1 MFPRPS
7 YDTQWG
13 GGILLT
19 FRVGFTEQEA
29 DWLFSAPAR
38 EVALAALIIW
48 GLCTL
53 CPEDTVNLSK
63 SWSWRSV
70 MGVHSVFFNQKEH
83 LLKGIWEIA
92 PQLCGCATT
101 PFIGKPSFFE
111 GFPTTFS
118 LYLGQGPSKQ
128 IGCPL
133 SEDPM
138 GWRLHRTRP
147 KLHHWHSATYLRVF
161 SANNFCNLHDHSN
174 STLVRKNIFASV
186 STNH

>member
-1 MFPRPS
+1 M
-7 YDTQWG
+7 
-13 GGILLT
+13 LT
-19 FRVGFTEQEA
+19 YRVGFTEQEA
-29 DWLFSAPAR
+29 DWLFSTPAR

-63 SWSWRSV
+63 SLSWQSL
-70 MGVHSVFFNQKEH
+70 MGVHSVFFSTKKSTCSRVFRKLHHNYVV
-83 LLKGIWEIA
+83 A
-92 PQLCGCATT
+92 PKTATT
-101 PFIGKPSFFE
+101 PFIGKSGFFK

-138 GWRLHRTRP
+138 GWRLHRTRQ
-147 KLHHWHSATYLRVF
+147 KLHHRRSATYLRVF

-186 STNH
+186 SSKH